1 MEPDGQRLTH
11 AKLELASV
19 VLHWTWAYREVEYQW
34 GKKTGREVGVAGT
47 KVFGGLHH
55 GQGVELVDP
64 PKPNPRMILAAL
76 QVSFRVELVYLSVL
90 SRRSSQLEDW

>member
-1 MEPDGQRLTH
+1 MIGP
-11 AKLELASV
+11 
-19 VLHWTWAYREVEYQW
+19 
-34 GKKTGREVGVAGT
+34 EVGVAGT

-64 PKPNPRMILAAL
+64 PKPNRMILAAL